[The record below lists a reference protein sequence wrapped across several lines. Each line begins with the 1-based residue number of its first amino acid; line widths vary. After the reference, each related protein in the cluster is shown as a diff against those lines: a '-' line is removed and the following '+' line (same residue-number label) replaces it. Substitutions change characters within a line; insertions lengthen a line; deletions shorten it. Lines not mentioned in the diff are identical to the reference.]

1 MLSAHEARQI
11 TEENNQ
17 DIVILK
23 AIEREIKSA
32 ARQGKNEVLYD
43 CGIDAN
49 DKTVASVI
57 QTLRNIY
64 GYKVHWVYG
73 LTAFLIMW

>member
-1 MLSAHEARQI
+1 MLTAHEARQI
-11 TEENNQ
+11 TEENSQ
-17 DIVILK
+17 DTVILK

-32 ARQGKNEVLYD
+32 ARQGKNEVIYD

-49 DKTVASVI
+49 RETVASVV
-57 QTLRNIY
+57 QMLRNIY

-73 LTAFLIMW
+73 LCSFMIVW